1 MSPASA
7 THLDSAPPKH
17 VAVVGA
23 GMVGLSTAWFLQEHG
38 VDVTVVDRVGV
49 AAGSSWGN
57 AGWLSPGMAIPLPE
71 PDVVR
76 YSFKALFDPKA
87 SLSVPPTLDIA
98 LWRFL
103 ARFASR
109 CTHARWRRAM
119 EGYLAVNRESLDVFD
134 ELARGGVAA
143 TTKSA
148 PIMACFETR
157 EQAAHLRREIEN
169 IAAVGQSL
177 DVRELSGETARHTVS
192 QIGERA
198 QLVIQINGQRYL
210 DPGDFVTRLGDSVV
224 ARGATLRA
232 GFSVRSLRQ
241 GATGVTIEGVGGD
254 SFRADAVVL
263 ATGAWLNQLARPF
276 GIRMPVQAGRGYS
289 FSVTTDEPV
298 VAPIYLPTARVACTP
313 YRDGLRIGGT
323 MEFRSADHPI
333 IQARVDALLRSAQP
347 WLNGVHWRSVSD
359 VWVGPRP
366 VSADGMPLIGAT
378 RSPKVFV
385 AGGHGM
391 WGITL
396 GPVTGKLLAQQI
408 ISGSA
413 PDALSAFGPLR

>member
-1 MSPASA
+1 MSPEFAN
-7 THLDSAPPKH
+7 HLDISPPKR
-17 VAVVGA
+17 VVVVGA

-38 VDVTVVDRVGV
+38 VDVTVLDRVGV
-49 AAGSSWGN
+49 GAGSSWGN

-71 PDVVR
+71 PDVLR
-76 YSFKALFDPKA
+76 YSFKALLDPKA
-87 SLSVPPTLDIA
+87 SLSVPPTVDLA

-103 ARFASR
+103 ARFAKR
-109 CTHARWRRAM
+109 CTHAQWRSAM
-119 EGYLAVNRESLDVFD
+119 KGYLAINREALAVFD
-134 ELARGGVAA
+134 ELGRGRVSG
-143 TTKSA
+143 TTIGA

-157 EQAAHLRREIEN
+157 DQSTHLLREFEN
-169 IAAVGQSL
+169 IEAVGQSIEL
-177 DVRELSGETARHTVS
+177 TELSAETARETAT
-192 QIGERA
+192 QIGERVK
-198 QLVIQINGQRYL
+198 LVIQINGQRYL
-210 DPGDFVTRLGDSVV
+210 DPGDFVSRLGESVV
-224 ARGATLRA
+224 ARGATLRT

-241 GATGVTIEGVGGD
+241 GATGITLESLDD
-254 SFRADAVVL
+254 SSIKADAVVL

-289 FSVTTDEPV
+289 FSVETDEPAV
-298 VAPIYLPTARVACTP
+298 TPIYLPTARVACTP

-333 IQARVDALLRSAQP
+333 VQARVDALRGSAEP
-347 WLNGVHWRSVSD
+347 WLNGIRWRSISD

-366 VSADGMPLIGAT
+366 VSADGMPLIGVT

-408 ISGSA
+408 VSGHA
-413 PDALSAFGPLR
+413 PDALQAFDPQR